1 MLPAGAYYD
10 FKPYVG
16 IDVGLNIV
24 DYNVNLDM
32 EDVYYSGTLNA
43 GARIGNNF
51 GMELFYGHSSKNN
64 LEYVSDDFVQ
74 EHEFYYMMFGFDIM
88 GYYPISKYFDFFTS
102 FGVVNYK
109 SYNKYEI
116 ITPCENI
123 EEKQSDND
131 VSTRLGIGG
140 MYTLPEDNISVI
152 IQYQYTP
159 INGKFI
165 GNMSEFSIGFRYN
178 F

>member
-1 MLPAGAYYD
+1 MQ
-10 FKPYVG
+10 
-16 IDVGLNIV
+16 
-24 DYNVNLDM
+24 
-32 EDVYYSGTLNA
+32 
-43 GARIGNNF
+43 
-51 GMELFYGHSSKNN
+51 ELI
-64 LEYVSDDFVQ
+64 SDDFVQ

-159 INGKFI
+159 INGNFI